1 MFKPIQKENL
11 MNKFFQILIVLAVMA
26 LFATACSPQA
36 VQAKPDDRAI
46 SNAAAYETVLGKS
59 LKDADVADFIRS
71 NNCSGTGQLRMC
83 NAAGVVLWIDP
94 AERVETVY
102 LYLNETADFAAYKG
116 SLPLG
121 LSRKDT
127 MASVED
133 KFGQLKVQH
142 APQAGWEPGQ
152 PDESGT
158 PDHIHYWAM
167 YKRFG
172 VTVIYNSPY
181 ASDKGATIYAVLVS
195 K

>member
-1 MFKPIQKENL
+1 
-11 MNKFFQILIVLAVMA
+11 MNKLFQILIVLALMA
-26 LFATACSPQA
+26 IVATACSTQA
-36 VQAKPDDRAI
+36 VQAKPEDRAVA
-46 SNAAAYETVLGKS
+46 NTAAYETVLGKS
-59 LKDADVADFIRS
+59 LQDTDVADFISS

-83 NAAGVVLWIDP
+83 NAAGIVLWIDQ
-94 AERVETVY
+94 AEKVETVY
-102 LYLNETADFAAYKG
+102 LYLNKTPDFAAYKG

-121 LSRKDT
+121 LSRNDT

-133 KFGQLKVQH
+133 KFGQPKVEH
-142 APQAGWEPGQ
+142 APQAGWELGL

-181 ASDKGATIYAVLVS
+181 ASDKGANIHAVLVS